1 MSDIT
6 YNQAAAAITQG
17 GPTGATLARREYH
30 LAHEPHPENGTALGF
45 WLYLMSDCLIFAALF
60 ATYGVLGRSYA
71 AGPTGAQ
78 LFDLPLVALNTAFLL
93 LSSITFGFAMLQK
106 QQNKVG
112 GTLAWLAI
120 TGVFGLCFLGLELYE
135 FQHLIH
141 QGAGPQR
148 SAFLSAFFT
157 LVGTHG
163 LHVTFGLIWL
173 VVLMLQIKKHG
184 LIHENKRRL
193 MCLSMFW
200 HFLDVVW
207 IGVFTFVYLM
217 GVL

>member
-1 MSDIT
+1 MSDIR
-6 YNQAAAAITQG
+6 YQAGAA
-17 GPTGATLARREYH
+17 GALASRDYH
-30 LAHEPHPENGTALGF
+30 LAEEPHPENGTALGF

-78 LFDLPLVALNTAFLL
+78 LFDLSLVAINTAFLL

-106 QQNKVG
+106 QKGNVG
-112 GTLAWLAI
+112 GTLGWLAV
-120 TGVFGLCFLGLELYE
+120 TGLFGLCFLGLELYE
-135 FQHLIH
+135 FHHLIH
-141 QGAGPQR
+141 EGAGPQR

-173 VVLMLQIKKHG
+173 VVLMIQIGKHG